1 MIDLNGARILIV
13 EDELLIGMMLQSA
26 FEENGAD
33 VLWAQTDRGAYE
45 ILDIGG
51 SQIDLLITDI
61 NLREGTTGFDVARH
75 ARARNDRIAVIYL
88 SGEVASAATPFA
100 VQDACFIS
108 KPVTQRKLI
117 EAAARLI
124 GPPRTINPAPA
135 EAN

>member
-33 VLWAQTDRGAYE
+33 VLWAQTDGGAYE

-75 ARARNDRIAVIYL
+75 ARARNDHIAAVYL
-88 SGEVASAATPFA
+88 SGELAAAAPPFA

-108 KPVTQRKLI
+108 KPATHRKLI
-117 EAAARLI
+117 EAAARPI
-124 GPPRTINPAPA
+124 GPPGTINPAPA
-135 EAN
+135 EAT